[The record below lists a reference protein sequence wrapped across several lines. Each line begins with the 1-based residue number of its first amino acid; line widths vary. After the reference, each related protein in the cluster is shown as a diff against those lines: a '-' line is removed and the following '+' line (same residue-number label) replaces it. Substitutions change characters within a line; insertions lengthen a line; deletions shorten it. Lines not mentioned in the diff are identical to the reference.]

1 MSLKMRYL
9 MKKES
14 IFYLQREAWDDIKE
28 YEDNF
33 KQVIRQ
39 REKNRIPFFHQSPQF
54 NFRGYLVEY
63 IKRICIEKR
72 LTHCCLHLAVY
83 LLDVFMDSHS
93 IVPERVFV
101 VANVCLLLAAKFE
114 ENTTNI
120 PKIIEL
126 NSAINNKYTAQDYK
140 ELEIIIL
147 KFFHWYIMFP
157 TAAHYVHYYIQ
168 GIISSDDLKSNT
180 SLRSLFYDLHD
191 NITTYL
197 DYVVDNI
204 HYMQCYT
211 PSKLAAAIICASRL
225 EVGLNGWTNQLKN
238 LTDYTPDDFQ
248 DPLITLMTKKNS
260 MTCLKCTTISNI

>member
-1 MSLKMRYL
+1 MFACYL
-9 MKKES
+9 PVSGPLLVNNIIEC
-14 IFYLQREAWDDIKE
+14 YLSCFE
-28 YEDNF
+28 
-33 KQVIRQ
+33 
-39 REKNRIPFFHQSPQF
+39 
-54 NFRGYLVEY
+54 
-63 IKRICIEKR
+63 
-72 LTHCCLHLAVY
+72 
-83 LLDVFMDSHS
+83 
-93 IVPERVFV
+93 
-101 VANVCLLLAAKFE
+101 AKFE

-197 DYVVDNI
+197 DYVVD
-204 HYMQCYT
+204 
-211 PSKLAAAIICASRL
+211 SKRFHFC
-225 EVGLNGWTNQLKN
+225 
-238 LTDYTPDDFQ
+238 
-248 DPLITLMTKKNS
+248 
-260 MTCLKCTTISNI
+260 